1 MQNELIYLVEY
12 KLTTK
17 KLLYNLE
24 RPRFYSTKNEIRRIN
39 KSILDKTNIWLCE
52 ALKLYEWKNT
62 TDIINW
68 FEEIGEKHLH
78 IFTILNINDFFL

>member
-1 MQNELIYLVEY
+1 MKDHKENFANHNKTRLI
-12 KLTTK
+12 
-17 KLLYNLE
+17 N
-24 RPRFYSTKNEIRRIN
+24 STKNEIRRIN

-52 ALKLYEWKNT
+52 ALKLCEWKNT